1 VGLFRRHQVCRYP
14 YILNRTLIMVF
25 PATPAPKPKSG
36 GPVAPATPFIRKSVF
51 RTTSSSPL
59 HSVVESLAADGTVT
73 QALEHSL
80 DTTVAHLPDLFKST
94 GRPAPVAAVQKTVA
108 TVKAARPTL
117 LEKIPT
123 PSGLIPQKVQAATK
137 ELAQWWSRPRA
148 SRLADTTVPNRET
161 DILVAEGRPFHLGH
175 LVSESADMS

>member
-1 VGLFRRHQVCRYP
+1 
-14 YILNRTLIMVF
+14 MAF
-25 PATPAPKPKSG
+25 PAAPGPKPKSG
-36 GPVAPATPFIRKSVF
+36 GPVAPATPLIRKPVF
-51 RTTSSSPL
+51 RNTSSSPL

-123 PSGLIPQKVQAATK
+123 PTGLIPQKVQVATK
-137 ELAQWWSRPRA
+137 ELAEWWSRPRA
-148 SRLADTTVPNRET
+148 SRLADSIVPNRET
-161 DILVAEGRPFHLGH
+161 DILIAEGWPFHLGH
-175 LVSESADMS
+175 FVSESTDMS